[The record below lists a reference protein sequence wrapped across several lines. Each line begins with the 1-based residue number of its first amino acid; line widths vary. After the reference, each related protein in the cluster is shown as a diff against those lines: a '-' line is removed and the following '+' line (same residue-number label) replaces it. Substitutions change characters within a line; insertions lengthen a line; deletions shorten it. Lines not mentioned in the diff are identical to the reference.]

1 MNRIQ
6 QLFERKKH
14 NILSVYFT
22 SGFPHIDDTMEVLR
36 ALCRQGVDMI
46 EIGVPFSD
54 PLADGPVI
62 QASSQRAL
70 QNGMSVSRLFEQ
82 LKDVRSEITVPLVM
96 MGYYNPIL
104 AYGVENFCRD
114 AAAVGIDG
122 FIVPDLPLSEYNK
135 EMRSSVERF
144 GLSNILLITPE
155 TSDERI
161 HEIDA
166 NTTGFIYMVSSASTT
181 GVRDSYDDIQRAY
194 FQRVASMR
202 LKNPT
207 LIGFGISNA
216 ATYDDACRYSCG
228 GIIGSAFVSLLR
240 SSSSIDEAAQSL
252 VAKLR
257 N

>member
-6 QLFERKKH
+6 QLFDQKKH
-14 NILSVYFT
+14 DILSVYFT
-22 SGFPHIDDTMEVLR
+22 AGYPHIDDTIEVLR

-62 QASSQRAL
+62 QASSQQAL

-82 LKDVRSEITVPLVM
+82 LKDVRSEISVPLVM

-104 AYGVENFCRD
+104 AYGVENYCRN
-114 AAAVGIDG
+114 AATVGIDG

-161 HEIDA
+161 REIDE
-166 NTTGFIYMVSSASTT
+166 NTSGFIYMVSSASTT
-181 GVRDSYDDIQRAY
+181 GARDSYDDTQRAY

-207 LIGFGISNA
+207 MIGFGISNA
-216 ATYDDACRYSCG
+216 KTYADACQYSSG

-252 VAKLR
+252 VAKVR